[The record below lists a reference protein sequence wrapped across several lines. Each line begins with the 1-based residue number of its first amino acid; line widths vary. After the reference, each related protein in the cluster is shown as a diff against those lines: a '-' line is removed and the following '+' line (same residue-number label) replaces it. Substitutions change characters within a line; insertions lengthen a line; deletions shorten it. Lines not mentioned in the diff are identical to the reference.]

1 MDQGAQMK
9 LSPAAELAIRG
20 VVVLAEN
27 YGEGPVTLKAI
38 CDGRDLPKQ
47 YLVKLF
53 SLLAK
58 ADIIT
63 AVRGKRGGY
72 VLSREPDRISLLEV
86 VEAIEGPL
94 ALNLC
99 QHSPPRCNEKG
110 CPMRTMWGDLQ
121 SMFRDKLQRVKIH
134 ECTTA
139 CTDAK

>member
-1 MDQGAQMK
+1 MR

-20 VVVLAEN
+20 VVVLAERH
-27 YGEGPVTLKAI
+27 GKGPITLKSI
-38 CDGRDLPKQ
+38 CGGRDLPKQ

-72 VLSREPDRISLLEV
+72 MLSRDPDHISLLEI

-99 QHSPPRCNEKG
+99 QHTPPRCNEVG
-110 CPMRTMWGDLQ
+110 CPMRVMWADLQ
-121 SMFRDKLQRVKIH
+121 SMFREKLDNMKIH
-134 ECTTA
+134 DCTA
-139 CTDAK
+139 SGVLADA

>member
-1 MDQGAQMK
+1 M
-9 LSPAAELAIRG
+9 AES
-20 VVVLAEN
+20 

-72 VLSREPDRISLLEV
+72 VLSREPDKISLLEV
-86 VEAIEGPL
+86 VEAVEGPL

-99 QHSPPRCNEKG
+99 QHTPPRCNETG
-110 CPMRTMWGDLQ
+110 CPMRTMWADLQ
-121 SMFRDKLQRVKIH
+121 SMFREKLQRVKIH
-134 ECTTA
+134 ECTAT
-139 CTDAK
+139 CTGVK